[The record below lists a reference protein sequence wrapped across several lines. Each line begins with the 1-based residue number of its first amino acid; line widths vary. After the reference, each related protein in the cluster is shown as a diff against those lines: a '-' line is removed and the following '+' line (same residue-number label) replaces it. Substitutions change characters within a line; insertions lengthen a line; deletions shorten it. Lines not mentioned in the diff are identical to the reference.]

1 MHATGLEY
9 CGENALAVQRGEY
22 AGMVSTTCK
31 RWALDT
37 TRAIALAVTVVASGA
52 VAEAQL
58 DQRLFRAADGTAYQ
72 VLRAGGLDSGA
83 EKMRVTTVAGSAA
96 GVGSCLMTGT
106 ASGDPLSA
114 VGGTQ
119 VAQTLHPYATVGRT
133 AVLVPND
140 IVQLSFDSTVGG
152 RLTLGNGSGALSVC
166 GSQFDCQG
174 AQNVQAL
181 VGLDTAIGNVPAA
194 CIAENLSAACDA
206 TNLRGAFA
214 FGLPATGQ
222 PPVCNNIT
230 QVTVDTSVCAAT
242 PPDGFDLG
250 AGQAIV
256 FVYGG
261 SLAAVGFDVAS
272 AGFGV
277 TTDVS
282 PLGCGADS
290 IVSAAV
296 GAAGVIPVA
305 TPTNTP
311 QGGSGTATA
320 TSTGTP
326 LRAGGIPVVASPLS
340 LAGLALIV
348 LLSAALHRA
357 LRRMRPR

>member
-1 MHATGLEY
+1 MA
-9 CGENALAVQRGEY
+9 
-22 AGMVSTTCK
+22 STTCK

-37 TRAIALAVTVVASGA
+37 TRGIALAVTVFASGA

-72 VLRAGGLDSGA
+72 VLRADGLDAGA
-83 EKMRVTTVAGSAA
+83 EKMRVTAVAGSVA
-96 GVGSCLMTGT
+96 GVGTCLMTGT

-114 VGGTQ
+114 VGGTR
-119 VAQTLHPYATVGRT
+119 VAQTLHPYALVART

-140 IVQLSFDSTVGG
+140 IAQLSFDSTVGG
-152 RLTLGNGSGALSVC
+152 RLTLGNGRGALSVC
-166 GSQFDCQG
+166 GSQFDRR
-174 AQNVQAL
+174 AQNVQAR
-181 VGLDTAIGNVPAA
+181 VGLDTAIGNVPGA

-214 FGLPATGQ
+214 FGLAATGQ
-222 PPVCNNIT
+222 PPVCNDIT

-261 SLAAVGFDVAS
+261 SLAGMGFDVAS

-296 GAAGVIPVA
+296 GAAGAIPVA

-357 LRRMRPR
+357 LRRMSPR